1 MAERKPVNRKV
12 AKQPNASYVE
22 KSTTPEVSTTPEA
35 SVSHPRSRRSRRIAR
50 EQISTRIRTTLRD
63 LMDDYTEDTGIG
75 VQAITEAA
83 LTEYLKRRGYEEQA

>member
-1 MAERKPVNRKV
+1 MPERKPVNRKV

-22 KSTTPEVSTTPEA
+22 KSTTPEA

-63 LMDDYTEDTGIG
+63 LMDDYSEDTGIG